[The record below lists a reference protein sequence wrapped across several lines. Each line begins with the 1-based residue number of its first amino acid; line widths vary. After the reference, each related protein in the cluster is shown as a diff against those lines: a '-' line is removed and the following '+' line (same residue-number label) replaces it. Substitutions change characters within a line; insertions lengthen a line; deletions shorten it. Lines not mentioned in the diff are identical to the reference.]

1 MKHLR
6 MRNSLLLVNAYSW
19 QISWHVI
26 CWKLTLKIP
35 FDKWGLQMMLWMWP
49 RDFSWKYFLVC
60 SLTWNINLY
69 INYEDDVWT
78 SWIWLTDSLQF
89 TDQNTFLEKRIVTK
103 LLKSLTSLIC
113 QIISPSVILNFIS
126 CQELRK

>member
-6 MRNSLLLVNAYSW
+6 MRNSLLLVNAYSL
-19 QISWHVI
+19 QISWHGI

-35 FDKWGLQMMLWMWP
+35 FDKCGLQMMLWTCS
-49 RDFSWKYFLVC
+49 RDFSWKYFLMC
-60 SLTWNINLY
+60 NLTWNINLY
-69 INYEDDVWT
+69 INYEDDFWT

-89 TDQNTFLEKRIVTK
+89 TDQNTFLEKRNVTK

-113 QIISPSVILNFIS
+113 QIISPSVILSFIS